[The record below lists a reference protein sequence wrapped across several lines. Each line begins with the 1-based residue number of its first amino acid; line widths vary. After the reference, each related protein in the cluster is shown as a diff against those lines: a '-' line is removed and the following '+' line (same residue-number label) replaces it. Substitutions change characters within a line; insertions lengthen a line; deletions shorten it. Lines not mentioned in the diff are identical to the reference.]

1 MNTPIE
7 LPADPYPSPASPSA
21 LPPDAG
27 AANAEIFS
35 RADLEQLAYRRFNP
49 LATLTAASLS
59 AALDGFSAGVLMP
72 AARLWDEIARRDETI
87 ASVKAKREEAVS
99 SRDWTVQPLDE
110 SPAALDQAAALRH
123 FYLHLRAAHALQRN
137 TTGGFPLLATQ
148 MMESVS
154 FGYTAHHL
162 IWQPDAR
169 RPLTLPSGRVVPAL
183 TATFEQV
190 SLEFFEAR
198 TGELRFLG
206 LNLGF
211 NGDPLAPGQWMI
223 TTGPGL
229 MRAASILHYYKR
241 LAQHDLINFSEKF
254 GTPGLVVHTT
264 AGKDSPEG
272 KAAANL
278 ARGLAGNYRGV
289 QYGAE
294 ENKIEIVWPQG
305 GSISANLP
313 MTAIT
318 DDCKRA
324 LATLY
329 LGEDLSTL
337 SRVGQAI
344 GASVQGEDRARRER
358 GDCARIEETLNTAID
373 PTVIRWFFGDDAPVL
388 ARLVIDVPVYED
400 RALLGNLVA
409 QLVNLGAH
417 IPISEVARRLNVP
430 TARAGD
436 LVFQAPAKPSAPIAE
451 PTAGNLA
458 AFNSNP
464 V

>member
-1 MNTPIE
+1 MNHPIE
-7 LPADPYPSPASPSA
+7 LPADPFPTQ
-21 LPPDAG
+21 PDAG
-27 AANAEIFS
+27 AVNAEIFS
-35 RADLEQLAYRRFNP
+35 RAELEELAYRRFNP

-59 AALDGFSAGVLMP
+59 SALDGFGAGVLMP
-72 AARLWDEIARRDETI
+72 AARLWQEIARRDETI

-99 SRDWTVQPLDE
+99 QRDWTVQPLDD
-110 SPAALDQAAALRH
+110 SDAATDQAAALTH
-123 FYLHLRAAHALQRN
+123 FYRHLRAAHALQRH

-148 MMESVS
+148 MMEAVS
-154 FGYTAHHL
+154 YGYTAHHL

-183 TATFEQV
+183 TATFECV
-190 SLEFFEAR
+190 PLEFFEAR

-206 LNLGF
+206 LDLGVD
-211 NGDPLAPGQWMI
+211 GETLAPGQWLV

-241 LAQHDLINFSEKF
+241 LAQHDLVNFSEKF

-272 KAAANL
+272 KTAANL

-294 ENKIEIVWPQG
+294 ENKIEIVWPSG

-313 MTAIT
+313 MTAIIE
-318 DDCKRA
+318 DCKRG

-337 SRVGQAI
+337 SRTGQAV

-358 GDCARIEETLNTAID
+358 SDCARVQETLNATVD
-373 PTVIRWFFGDDAPVL
+373 PMVLRWFVGEDAPVL
-388 ARLVIDVPVYED
+388 AQLVIDVPVYED
-400 RALLGNLVA
+400 RALLGNLV
-409 QLVNLGAH
+409 QQMVNLGARVPVAE
-417 IPISEVARRLNVP
+417 IARRLNVP
-430 TARAGD
+430 VARAGD
-436 LVFQAPAKPSAPIAE
+436 VVFQPEANAAPAIPE
-451 PTAGNLA
+451 PAAGTLS
-458 AFNSNP
+458 AFNAEAA
-464 V
+464 

>member
-7 LPADPYPSPASPSA
+7 LPADPFPAQ
-21 LPPDAG
+21 PDAG
-27 AANAEIFS
+27 AANTEIFS
-35 RADLEQLAYRRFNP
+35 RAELEALAYCRFNP

-59 AALDGFSAGVLMP
+59 AALDGFGAGVLMP
-72 AARLWDEIARRDETI
+72 AARLWEEITRRDETI
-87 ASVKAKREEAVS
+87 ASVKAKREETVAA
-99 SRDWTVQPLDE
+99 RDWTVQALDE

-123 FYLHLRAAHALQRN
+123 FYRHLRAAHALQRH

-148 MMESVS
+148 MMEAIS
-154 FGYTAHHL
+154 FGYAAHHL

-183 TATFEQV
+183 TATFEYV
-190 SLEFFEAR
+190 PLEFFEAR

-206 LNLGF
+206 IDLGF
-211 NGDPLAPGQWMI
+211 NGDPLAPGQWLV

-272 KAAANL
+272 RGAANL
-278 ARGLAGNYRGV
+278 ARSLAGNYRGV

-294 ENKIEIVWPQG
+294 ENKIELVWPQG
-305 GSISANLP
+305 GSNSANLP
-313 MTAIT
+313 MTAIM

-358 GDCARIEETLNTAID
+358 GDCARIQETLNAAID
-373 PTVIRWFFGDDAPVL
+373 PVVLRWFFGDDAPVL

-400 RALLGNLVA
+400 RALLGNLV
-409 QLVNLGAH
+409 QQMVNLGMRV
-417 IPISEVARRLNVP
+417 PVTEVARRLNVP
-430 TARAGD
+430 VAEAGD
-436 LVFQAPAKPSAPIAE
+436 TVFQAQPKPGAPISE
-451 PTAGNLA
+451 PTAGTLA
-458 AFNSNP
+458 AFNSDLA
-464 V
+464 